1 MSWGIVQLP
10 AQRALVYSYV
20 DPQAGP
26 SAKGA
31 LVRSET
37 PTLDDARDAATRP
50 NITVRLG
57 PGLTPRALTEEELDD
72 LQLPDE
78 PQWLEFFRPREE
90 GPWRKDPLLAGRF
103 HPQHPNDLQVSFF
116 LPAHRQVEQM
126 WVRLDREVPSLGAW
140 GGTLLNTSH
149 LDPTLTQ
156 GTRVDV
162 RGAKGAKAPLW
173 VSAVMA
179 KNLERWDAVCS
190 ACGFDLVLEPVE
202 ALLARQFP
210 GMPEGSV
217 MEVFTTRCA
226 MCNQTQSVALR
237 RDTATL
243 EEPGR
248 ADSRTAARIALIV
261 VAMLGALSFV
271 AWELLK

>member
-1 MSWGIVQLP
+1 MGWGIVRLP
-10 AQRALVYSYV
+10 EQRALVYSYV

-31 LVRSET
+31 LMHGEA
-37 PTLDDARDAATRP
+37 PTLDDARAAATRP
-50 NITVRLG
+50 GVTVRLG
-57 PGLTPRALTEEELDD
+57 PGLTPRALTEEELID

-78 PQWLEFFRPREE
+78 PEWMEFFRPREE

-126 WVRLDREVPSLGAW
+126 WVRLDGEVPALHAW

-149 LDPTLTQ
+149 LDPALTQ
-156 GTRVDV
+156 GTRVAV
-162 RGAKGAKAPLW
+162 RGAKGAEAPLW
-173 VSAVMA
+173 VSEVMA
-179 KNLERWDAVCS
+179 KNLERWDATCS

-210 GMPEGSV
+210 GLPEGSV
-217 MEVFTTRCA
+217 MEAFTTRCA
-226 MCNQTQSVALR
+226 MCNQTQSVSLR
-237 RDTATL
+237 RDGAPL
-243 EEPGR
+243 EETQGADPG
-248 ADSRTAARIALIV
+248 TAMRVALIV
-261 VAMLGALSFV
+261 VAMLGALSFI